1 MNSSVPSG
9 KRTRLSLPETR
20 PTSRWDY
27 TLSLLAAPVLLGS
40 CSFSEA
46 TDDSSPTDQP
56 ALPRVADVRYEA
68 VRVTDTQPAQALNLP
83 GELESYYQ
91 TDILPR
97 VSSYV
102 RTLHTDIGDHVRQG
116 QVLAE
121 LDAPELTTA
130 FSKALSKLKAAKAT
144 FSASRGS
151 FRRLRQ
157 TARTAGA
164 VSPLNLDEA
173 RTRTATDSLGVVA
186 ARAHYQAAGQLAS
199 YLRITAPFAGVITER
214 RLAAGAFVGPG
225 GQNGVPLFKLQQLAR
240 LRLRLAVP
248 EAYVGD
254 IQASAPVQFS
264 VRTFPGQTFTG
275 HINRMAGNVTPGTR
289 SELIEIDI
297 PNPREQLK
305 PGMYAA
311 ATLPIKAPQTSL
323 YVPKSGVVS
332 TAERSYVIRVAGGK
346 TELVDVQKG
355 DENAGQVQVTG
366 ALQVGDVVLKAG
378 NEEIANHAPLQ
389 VALASR

>member
-1 MNSSVPSG
+1 MNF
-9 KRTRLSLPETR
+9 LPISFR
-20 PTSRWDY
+20 
-27 TLSLLAAPVLLGS
+27 LLAGLGLLTAATALNG
-40 CSFSEA
+40 CSSSEA
-46 TDDSSPTDQP
+46 SDTTAATEKPAANTDI
-56 ALPRVADVRYEA
+56 RYDA
-68 VRVTDTQPAQALNLP
+68 VRVTATQPAQALNLP

-91 TDILPR
+91 TDIFPR

-102 RTLHTDIGDHVRQG
+102 RTLHADIGDHVRRG

-121 LDAPELTTA
+121 LDAPELTA
-130 FSKALSKLKAAKAT
+130 ALSEALSKVKTAEAT

-157 TARTAGA
+157 TARTPGA

-186 ARAHYQAAGQLAS
+186 ARAHYQAAGQMAS

-225 GQNGVPLFKLQQLAR
+225 GQAAVPLFKLQQIDR

-254 IQASAPVQFS
+254 IKAGGPVQFN
-264 VRTFPGQTFTG
+264 VRPFPGQNFTG
-275 HINRMAGNVTPGTR
+275 HVNRVADNVTPGTR
-289 SELIEIDI
+289 SEVIEIDI
-297 PNPREQLK
+297 ANPNEQLK

-311 ATLPIKAPQTSL
+311 ASLPIKSPQTSL
-323 YVPKSGVVS
+323 YVPKSAVVT
-332 TAERSYVIRVAGGK
+332 TAERTYVIRVAAGK

-355 DENAGQVQVTG
+355 DENAGQVQVFG
-366 ALQVGDVVLKAG
+366 PLQAGDVVLKAG
-378 NEEIANHAPLQ
+378 NEEIAARQPVQ
-389 VALASR
+389 VALR

>member
-1 MNSSVPSG
+1 MNILPISF
-9 KRTRLSLPETR
+9 RLLAG
-20 PTSRWDY
+20 
-27 TLSLLAAPVLLGS
+27 LSLLTAATALNG
-40 CSFSEA
+40 CSSSEA
-46 TDDSSPTDQP
+46 SDTSAAAEKP
-56 ALPRVADVRYEA
+56 AATAEIRYDA
-68 VRVTDTQPAQALNLP
+68 VRVTATQPAQALSLP

-91 TDILPR
+91 TDIFPR

-102 RTLHTDIGDHVRQG
+102 RTLHADIGDHVRQG

-121 LDAPELTTA
+121 LDAPELTA
-130 FSKALSKLKAAKAT
+130 ALSEALSKVKTAEAT

-157 TARTAGA
+157 TARTPGA

-186 ARAHYQAAGQLAS
+186 ARAHYQAAGQMAS

-225 GQNGVPLFKLQQLAR
+225 GQAAVPLFKLQQIDR

-254 IQASAPVQFS
+254 IKAGGPVQFN
-264 VRTFPGQTFTG
+264 VRPFPGQNFTG
-275 HINRMAGNVTPGTR
+275 HVNRVAGNVTPGTR
-289 SELIEIDI
+289 SEVIEIDI
-297 PNPREQLK
+297 ANPKEQLK

-311 ATLPIKAPQTSL
+311 ASLPIKSPKTSL
-323 YVPKSGVVS
+323 YVPKSAVVT
-332 TAERSYVIRVAGGK
+332 TAERTYVIRVAAGK

-355 DENAGQVQVTG
+355 DENAGQVQVFG
-366 ALQVGDVVLKAG
+366 PLQAGDVVLKAG
-378 NEEIANHAPLQ
+378 NEEIAARQPVQ
-389 VALASR
+389 VALR

>member
-1 MNSSVPSG
+1 MNFFP
-9 KRTRLSLPETR
+9 LSLR
-20 PTSRWDY
+20 A
-27 TLSLLAAPVLLGS
+27 LAGLGLLAATTALDG
-40 CSFSEA
+40 CSSSEA
-46 TDDSSPTDQP
+46 SDTAAEKP
-56 ALPRVADVRYEA
+56 AAAATADIRYDA
-68 VRVTDTQPAQALNLP
+68 VRVTATQPAQALSLP

-91 TDILPR
+91 TDIFPR

-102 RTLHTDIGDHVRQG
+102 RTLHADIGDHVRQG

-121 LDAPELTTA
+121 LDAPELTA
-130 FSKALSKLKAAKAT
+130 ALSEALSKVKTAEAT

-157 TARTAGA
+157 TARTPGA

-186 ARAHYQAAGQLAS
+186 ARAHYQAAGQMAS

-225 GQNGVPLFKLQQLAR
+225 GQAAVPLFKLQQIDR

-254 IQASAPVQFS
+254 IKAGGPVQFN
-264 VRTFPGQTFTG
+264 VRPFPGQNFTG
-275 HINRMAGNVTPGTR
+275 HVNRVADNVTPGTR
-289 SELIEIDI
+289 SEVIEIDI
-297 PNPREQLK
+297 ANPKEQLK

-311 ATLPIKAPQTSL
+311 ASLPIKSPKTSL
-323 YVPKSGVVS
+323 YVPKSAVVT
-332 TAERSYVIRVAGGK
+332 TAERTYVIRVAAGK

-355 DENAGQVQVTG
+355 DENAGQVQVFG
-366 ALQVGDVVLKAG
+366 ALKAGDVVLKAG
-378 NEEIANHAPLQ
+378 NEEIAAQQPVQ
-389 VALASR
+389 VAMR

>member
-1 MNSSVPSG
+1 MNF
-9 KRTRLSLPETR
+9 L
-20 PTSRWDY
+20 PTSFR
-27 TLSLLAAPVLLGS
+27 LLAGLGLLTAATALNG
-40 CSFSEA
+40 CSSSEA
-46 TDDSSPTDQP
+46 SDTSTAAEKPT
-56 ALPRVADVRYEA
+56 AAAEIRYDA
-68 VRVTDTQPAQALNLP
+68 VRVTATQPAQALNLP

-91 TDILPR
+91 TDIFPR

-102 RTLHTDIGDHVRQG
+102 RTLHADIGDHVRQG

-121 LDAPELTTA
+121 LDAPELTA
-130 FSKALSKLKAAKAT
+130 ALSEALSKVKAAEAT

-151 FRRLRQ
+151 YRRLRQ
-157 TARTAGA
+157 TARTPGA

-186 ARAHYQAAGQLAS
+186 ARAHYQAAGQMAA

-225 GQNGVPLFKLQQLAR
+225 GQAAVPLFKLQQIDR

-254 IQASAPVQFS
+254 IRAGGPVRFN
-264 VRTFPGQTFTG
+264 VRPFPGQTFTG
-275 HINRMAGNVTPGTR
+275 RINRVAGNVTPGTR
-289 SELIEIDI
+289 SELVEIDI
-297 PNPREQLK
+297 ANPKEQLK

-311 ATLPIKAPQTSL
+311 ASLPIKSPKTSL
-323 YVPKSGVVS
+323 YVPKSAVVS
-332 TAERSYVIRVAGGK
+332 TAERTYVIRVAAGK

-355 DENAGQVQVTG
+355 DENAGQVQVFG
-366 ALQVGDVVLKAG
+366 PLQAGDVVLKAG
-378 NEEIANHAPLQ
+378 NEEVANHVPLQ
-389 VALASR
+389 VALGGR